1 MVVLAAVKIGEILR
15 WACSFTGDRREACG
29 GLEAGPQA
37 LPTGLCWQRDTEAT
51 AKGTASFHSTAGCK
65 RHVHVLT

>member
-15 WACSFTGDRREACG
+15 WVCSFTGDRREACG

-37 LPTGLCWQRDTEAT
+37 LPAGCAGS
-51 AKGTASFHSTAGCK
+51 GTQKPLLRGQLPSTALWAARGTSTC
-65 RHVHVLT
+65 